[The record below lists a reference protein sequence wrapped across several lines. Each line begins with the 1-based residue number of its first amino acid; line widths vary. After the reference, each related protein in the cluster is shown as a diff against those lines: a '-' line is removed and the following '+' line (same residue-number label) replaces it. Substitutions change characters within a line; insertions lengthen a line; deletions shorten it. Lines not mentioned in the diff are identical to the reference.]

1 MPPTFGTVD
10 VLHEHTAS
18 CLFLTSTLFPPH
30 ICLAYMQVHMS
41 LVTNTHLM
49 VLLVRRRCSSA
60 SVQRRRRDHD
70 LSFGPSP
77 ASDGSAAAHQRGCLL
92 LLGSQEDT
100 SECAMR
106 RIAWLI
112 ILPAPPARPRAP
124 PPHPYSSSRLRRR
137 RSYPANGKHF
147 SSIEGS
153 HSAKLGA
160 K

>member
-1 MPPTFGTVD
+1 MNTQFRVCSLLQHFPPTCMFSI
-10 VLHEHTAS
+10 HAS
-18 CLFLTSTLFPPH
+18 T
-30 ICLAYMQVHMS
+30 MS
-41 LVTNTHLM
+41 LITNTHWM

-70 LSFGPSP
+70 LSFGPAP
-77 ASDGSAAAHQRGCLL
+77 ASDGAAAADQRGCLL
-92 LLGSQEDT
+92 LLGYQEDT

-124 PPHPYSSSRLRRR
+124 PPHPCSSSRLRRR

-147 SSIEGS
+147 SSIERS
-153 HSAKLGA
+153 NSAKLGG

>member
-1 MPPTFGTVD
+1 MNTQFRFCFLLQHFPPTFPPTYMFSIHAST
-10 VLHEHTAS
+10 HE
-18 CLFLTSTLFPPH
+18 PH
-30 ICLAYMQVHMS
+30 NINIC
-41 LVTNTHLM
+41 THWM

-60 SVQRRRRDHD
+60 SVQGRRGDHD

-77 ASDGSAAAHQRGCLL
+77 ASDGAAAADQRGCLL

-106 RIAWLI
+106 RIEWLI

-124 PPHPYSSSRLRRR
+124 PPHPCSSSRLRRR

-147 SSIEGS
+147 SSIKGS
-153 HSAKLGA
+153 HSAKPGA